1 MVLRYQQYINEGKYF
16 EAQKKIDE
24 DKKQSAAA
32 TNASIQDRDTNQN
45 NYKDKSVKTFLINN
59 IFMLL
64 SALITIIVFIIFII
78 YKKQHD
84 N

>member
-1 MVLRYQQYINEGKYF
+1 MVLRYQQYINEGMYF

-24 DKKQSAAA
+24 DKKQSAAE
-32 TNASIQDRDTNQN
+32 TSVSIQDRDTNQN
-45 NYKDKSVKTFLINN
+45 NYKDKSMKTFLINS

-64 SALITIIVFIIFII
+64 SALITIIVFVIFII